1 MLGAGSPFPSWSE
14 ELPVKAT
21 TESDASA
28 QRDVDGP
35 SSAQPERDSASEQEG
50 PGPERRFTPFRPRSL
65 TPEEHEEA
73 ERLKRLAAKYGTDPT
88 AIVGRVQLS
97 GQYTD
102 LPQGVHASDS
112 TLRVDLPFRSKW
124 LLRVDAPFVKWTDP
138 NRPAIGSATG
148 ASDIFTTLGWR
159 LYNTPEHAFLIGAVS
174 TFPTAGEQT
183 LGSGEYTTGPFI
195 ATARFLPKWESFLF
209 GIFQHQISVG
219 GDPSR
224 SDISLTRARAQIST
238 IWAERW
244 WTVAQ
249 AVWQVDW
256 ERSAKSSMTMEFEVG
271 RSLMGRLGAFV
282 RPGVGIWGRNISGA
296 PMSGTSRSVS
306 ATCSSHSEA
315 IVTSEFQNHGQ

>member
-1 MLGAGSPFPSWSE
+1 MAAGVGICAIMLGAGSPFPSWSE

-50 PGPERRFTPFRPRSL
+50 PRPERRLTPFRPRSL

-97 GQYTD
+97 GQYPD

-112 TLRVDLPFRSKW
+112 TLRVDLPFRSNW

-159 LYNTPEHAFLIGAVS
+159 LYNTPEHAFVIGAVS
-174 TFPTAGEQT
+174 TFPQQAN
-183 LGSGEYTTGPFI
+183 
-195 ATARFLPKWESFLF
+195 K
-209 GIFQHQISVG
+209 
-219 GDPSR
+219 PSDR
-224 SDISLTRARAQIST
+224 GNIRP
-238 IWAERW
+238 
-244 WTVAQ
+244 
-249 AVWQVDW
+249 
-256 ERSAKSSMTMEFEVG
+256 G
-271 RSLMGRLGAFV
+271 RSLPRLVSFPNGNRFSSAYFSTNLRRWRSVSIGHLTHSGQGADQYDLGRAVVDRRPSGVAGRLGAQCQEQHDHGIRGRKELDGTVGCV
-282 RPGVGIWGRNISGA
+282 RTPRGRHMGSQRFG
-296 PMSGTSRSVS
+296 SL
-306 ATCSSHSEA
+306 
-315 IVTSEFQNHGQ
+315 

>member
-1 MLGAGSPFPSWSE
+1 M
-14 ELPVKAT
+14 KAT

-28 QRDVDGP
+28 RRDVDGP

-159 LYNTPEHAFLIGAVS
+159 LYNTPEHAFVIGGLHFSDSRRTNPRIGGIYDRAVHCHGS
-174 TFPTAGEQT
+174 FPSQMGIVPLRHISAPNLRRWRSVSIGHLTHSGQGADQYD
-183 LGSGEYTTGPFI
+183 LGRAVVDRRPSG
-195 ATARFLPKWESFLF
+195 
-209 GIFQHQISVG
+209 
-219 GDPSR
+219 
-224 SDISLTRARAQIST
+224 
-238 IWAERW
+238 
-244 WTVAQ
+244 VA
-249 AVWQVDW
+249 
-256 ERSAKSSMTMEFEVG
+256 
-271 RSLMGRLGAFV
+271 GRLGAQCQEQHDHGIRGRKELDGTVGCV
-282 RPGVGIWGRNISGA
+282 RTPRGRHMGSEHFGSAYEWNIEIGIRYVFKS
-296 PMSGTSRSVS
+296 
-306 ATCSSHSEA
+306 
-315 IVTSEFQNHGQ
+315 F

>member
-1 MLGAGSPFPSWSE
+1 M
-14 ELPVKAT
+14 KAT

-28 QRDVDGP
+28 RRDVDGP

-124 LLRVDAPFVKWTDP
+124 LWRVDAPFVKWTDP

-159 LYNTPEHAFLIGAVS
+159 LYNTPEHAFVIGAVS
-174 TFPTAGEQT
+174 T
-183 LGSGEYTTGPFI
+183 
-195 ATARFLPKWESFLF
+195 TARFLPKWESFLF

-224 SDISLTRARAQIST
+224 SDSSLTRARAQIST

-282 RPGVGIWGRNISGA
+282 RPGVGIWGRNVSGA
-296 PMSGTSRSVS
+296 YEWNIEIGIRYMFKS
-306 ATCSSHSEA
+306 
-315 IVTSEFQNHGQ
+315 SEFQNHGQ